1 MIEKLVLTPGSSRN
15 GGLRLQQAVREAD
28 HRLSPFFTVLHL
40 RVKKQPLK
48 AGHQLIGLCHRILIR
63 AETVLIRGF
72 KDMEALRAAGSHN
85 IIREFQIPL
94 LRLAQIQPHHR
105 LQNGAG
111 IDPQPVA
118 GDQGDL
124 LLSLS
129 FSDPADH
136 IVQMPPRRLQDLL
149 PEGFVRTDLIKMYQ
163 SQEHIFAAPQVPAGE
178 FLLPAVGGDP
188 AVRFLKGKKLPDRF
202 CQNVIKLL
210 IPGILPGHAGSP
222 HELPP
227 VFAAPAMIGVIRP
240 AAARAVR
247 QSAAAGILRRSTV
260 RASRRPCELLC
271 RKLPQASVLQL
282 LFFHKTKHFVRDSLI
297 NCFHFFPSLPFCFPF
312 RGVSRSLL
320 RAPGSPDLLHRPPP
334 HRGPLSAALPAVF
347 TAPLDC
353 LPRKETQPRSQPG
366 SLPRLQNP

>member
-15 GGLRLQQAVREAD
+15 GGLRLQQAVRETD
-28 HRLSPFFTVLHL
+28 HRLPPFFTVLHL

-111 IDPQPVA
+111 IDPQPVV
-118 GDQGDL
+118 GSQGDL

-227 VFAAPAMIGVIRP
+227 VFAAPAMIGVIR
-240 AAARAVR
+240 
-247 QSAAAGILRRSTV
+247 
-260 RASRRPCELLC
+260 RPCELLC

-334 HRGPLSAALPAVF
+334 HRGPLPTALPAVF

-353 LPRKETQPRSQPG
+353 FPRKGRRSQPRSR
-366 SLPRLQNP
+366 PRLQNPQA